1 MNEYRTP
8 RFDRPAGPRPEPA
21 PPLPVDL
28 YGIPVRV
35 IRPGDPLHP
44 GGDATYVVNLREAQR
59 AARSFTD
66 TFDSISRLVSEPI
79 DPRMYRAI
87 EGFALAKGDTDE
99 H

>member
-1 MNEYRTP
+1 MTEYRTP
-8 RFDRPAGPRPEPA
+8 RFTRPEGPRPEPA
-21 PPLPVDL
+21 APPPVDL

-44 GGDATYVVNLREAQR
+44 GDDATYVVNLREAQR

-79 DPRMYRAI
+79 HPAMRYAFD
-87 EGFALAKGDTDE
+87 ALAEGR
-99 H
+99 HR